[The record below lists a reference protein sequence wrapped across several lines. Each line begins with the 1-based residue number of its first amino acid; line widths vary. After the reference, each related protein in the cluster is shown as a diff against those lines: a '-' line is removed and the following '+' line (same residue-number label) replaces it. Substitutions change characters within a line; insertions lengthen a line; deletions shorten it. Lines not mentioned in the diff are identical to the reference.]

1 MSLVPLFVM
10 GLCMWWWLFRPKLSA
25 CKTSVARGP
34 VRIVRQENFWILWFI
49 CYLQLNVTKQTGCG
63 GEAYTALSPV
73 HTRECIGWFAKACW
87 CLSGLQ
93 HRILPITNDGAWAAF
108 VPSVADHYRWEQ
120 SYAQLACTLIVC
132 LLLVLNGKL
141 DAVIS
146 GWEIKTRR
154 HPSEVS
160 VPVVLILCA
169 FLS

>member
-1 MSLVPLFVM
+1 MSLVLLFVM

-93 HRILPITNDGAWAAF
+93 HRILP
-108 VPSVADHYRWEQ
+108 RWW
-120 SYAQLACTLIVC
+120 SLGCF
-132 LLLVLNGKL
+132 
-141 DAVIS
+141 
-146 GWEIKTRR
+146 
-154 HPSEVS
+154 
-160 VPVVLILCA
+160 CA
-169 FLS
+169 FRSRRLQMGTELCPARVHVDCLFAIGIEWKIRCCYQWLGD

>member
-1 MSLVPLFVM
+1 MNASDGLPKPADVSL
-10 GLCMWWWLFRPKLSA
+10 
-25 CKTSVARGP
+25 
-34 VRIVRQENFWILWFI
+34 
-49 CYLQLNVTKQTGCG
+49 GC
-63 GEAYTALSPV
+63 S
-73 HTRECIGWFAKACW
+73 IGSC
-87 CLSGLQ
+87 
-93 HRILPITNDGAWAAF
+93 PDDGAWAAF
-108 VPSVADHYRWEQ
+108 VPSVADDYRWEQ